1 MLTDHTEYDEYHK
14 LQLSIV
20 FRYQHNNTLC
30 KTLSNYRYR
39 KNPQKYRD
47 IIFFQYRTPLR
58 QRAPPSET
66 ILYRRSCRTHQVVAR
81 PLLCPHPLFCLRS
94 PHLIDGAEQRV
105 YEKLPLAE
113 AVAAHLCPATAGKSA
128 KALYPSKPCRTTS
141 ALTDRAYSAAGQADS
156 VLHSM
161 AALQVFQ
168 AMDESVPGP
177 ATFKELR
184 SATDLAL
191 CATKTT
197 AQAIGRLMASLV
209 VLECHLWLNLIEIK
223 NADRTAFLNS
233 PVSTTGL
240 FGSAVDCFVEHF
252 TAAQKSSQAFASHFS
267 NKRSSHKAQ
276 STQQP
281 VKSALSP
288 AQPKSKPE
296 PELQQHPQPT
306 KHYPLTK
313 HQSPRPQRDVGP

>member
-1 MLTDHTEYDEYHK
+1 MPGHSWKICQGSSSVQT
-14 LQLSIV
+14 
-20 FRYQHNNTLC
+20 
-30 KTLSNYRYR
+30 
-39 KNPQKYRD
+39 
-47 IIFFQYRTPLR
+47 
-58 QRAPPSET
+58 
-66 ILYRRSCRTHQVVAR
+66 
-81 PLLCPHPLFCLRS
+81 
-94 PHLIDGAEQRV
+94 
-105 YEKLPLAE
+105 
-113 AVAAHLCPATAGKSA
+113 
-128 KALYPSKPCRTTS
+128 CRTTS

-209 VLECHLWLNLIEIK
+209 VLERHLWLNLIEIK

-240 FGSAVDCFVEHF
+240 FGSAVDCFVERF

-267 NKRSSHKAQ
+267 NKHSSHKAQ

-313 HQSPRPQRDVGP
+313 HPKGTLGPEPQKSF

>member
-1 MLTDHTEYDEYHK
+1 MLGHSWKICQGSSSVQT
-14 LQLSIV
+14 
-20 FRYQHNNTLC
+20 
-30 KTLSNYRYR
+30 
-39 KNPQKYRD
+39 
-47 IIFFQYRTPLR
+47 
-58 QRAPPSET
+58 
-66 ILYRRSCRTHQVVAR
+66 
-81 PLLCPHPLFCLRS
+81 
-94 PHLIDGAEQRV
+94 
-105 YEKLPLAE
+105 
-113 AVAAHLCPATAGKSA
+113 
-128 KALYPSKPCRTTS
+128 CRTTS

-191 CATKTT
+191 CATKIT

-209 VLECHLWLNLIEIK
+209 VLERHLWLNLIEIK

-240 FGSAVDCFVEHF
+240 FGSAVDCFVERF

-296 PELQQHPQPT
+296 PELPPT
-306 KHYPLTK
+306 APSAYQALPLI
-313 HQSPRPQRDVGP
+313 QAPEPSPPKGRWALSRRSRFDLSGEKRRGLSPAEAWVLDALFTHSLCMCPNKLPLG